1 MVKEVNGK
9 TISIPAATIQKF
21 MKSLDIT
28 EDEAISLYLDD
39 IGATIN
45 AEQTALTKKAEKAVK
60 SASIVKARKAEPKT
74 QTERVKKPDEVKES
88 IIKTIAASLS
98 KLGTVTIVDERKIL
112 TLTID
117 EQIFKIDLTRT
128 RQPKK

>member
-28 EDEAISLYLDD
+28 QDEAISLYLDD